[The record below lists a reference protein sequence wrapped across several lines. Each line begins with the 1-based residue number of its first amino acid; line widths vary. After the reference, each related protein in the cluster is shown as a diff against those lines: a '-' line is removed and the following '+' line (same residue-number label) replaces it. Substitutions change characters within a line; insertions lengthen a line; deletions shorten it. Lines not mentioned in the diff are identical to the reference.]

1 MSAYRIQKYILR
13 EVAIPFLLGIALFTF
28 VLLLSRLLKLIE
40 LIIDK
45 GVPFSDI
52 LGIFA
57 ALLPSFFVI
66 TVPLSFLLGTI
77 IAFSRLSGDSEI
89 VAMKAAGLSLY
100 QLAKPVIILAVVV
113 CLFTCWLTMYAEP
126 LGRSSLRQQLINIA
140 FSRAAVAITPQV
152 FNEEIEGLVLYANK
166 VDPKSGILQNVFI
179 SDNRMGQ
186 TPAIITAQQG
196 RIYTDSSS
204 GKLLM
209 HLDHGSIHHLKHNQG
224 SEAYQLIHFDGY
236 DINLS
241 IKEPDQGKPNQPPKS
256 FELST
261 TELISYT
268 KSVAQDKQLKYMV
281 ELQERFVLPL
291 SPLIFALIAI
301 PLGVRSHRSSRG
313 GGFASALFVFLIY
326 YLSFSISKTMVLE
339 NGWPPLLSM
348 WSPTVLFSII
358 STILLYYST
367 KEQPLPGSITLHK
380 FAIKATNYLSRKR

>member
-13 EVAIPFLLGIALFTF
+13 EVSMPFLLGILLFTF
-28 VLLLSRLLKLIE
+28 VLLLSRMLKLIE

-45 GVPFSDI
+45 GVPVIDI
-52 LGIFA
+52 LGLFA

-77 IAFSRLSGDSEI
+77 IAFGRLSGDSEV

-100 QLAKPVIILAVVV
+100 QLAKPVLILAVAV
-113 CLFTCWLTMYAEP
+113 CLFTAWLTMYAEP
-126 LGRSSLRQQLINIA
+126 MGRSSLRQQLINIA

-166 VDPKSGILQNVFI
+166 VDPKSGALQHVFI

-186 TPAIITAQQG
+186 TPAVITAQQG
-196 RIYTDSSS
+196 RIYTDSGN

-209 HLDHGSIHHLKHNQG
+209 HLEHGAIHHLKHSKD
-224 SEAYQLIHFDGY
+224 SETYQLIHFDGY

-241 IKEPDQGKPNQPPKS
+241 VNENDQSSPDKPPKG

-261 TELISYT
+261 AALIKYV
-268 KSVAQDKQLKYMV
+268 KDAPPDEQLKYRV

-301 PLGVRSHRSSRG
+301 PLGIRSHRSSRG
-313 GGFASALFVFLIY
+313 GGFASALFVFLAY
-326 YLSFSISKTMVLE
+326 YLLFSISKTMVLE

-348 WSPTVLFSII
+348 WSPTVLFFIV
-358 STILLYYST
+358 STTLLYYSA
-367 KEQPLPGSITLHK
+367 KEQPLPGSNTISKLARQITD
-380 FAIKATNYLSRKR
+380 YLSRKR

>member
-13 EVAIPFLLGIALFTF
+13 EVTVPFLLGIALFTF
-28 VLLLSRLLKLIE
+28 VLLLSRMLKLIE

-52 LGIFA
+52 LGLFA
-57 ALLPSFFVI
+57 TLLPSFFVI

-77 IAFSRLSGDSEI
+77 VAFSRLSGDSEI

-100 QLAKPVIILAVVV
+100 QLAKPVVLLAVGV
-113 CLFTCWLTMYAEP
+113 CLFTGFLTMHAEP
-126 LGRSSLRQQLINIA
+126 LGRASLRQKLINIA
-140 FSRAAVAITPQV
+140 FSRAAVAIAPQV

-166 VDPKSGILQNVFI
+166 VDPKSGALQHVFI

-186 TPAIITAQQG
+186 TPAVITAQQG
-196 RIYTDSSS
+196 RLYTDSSS

-209 HLDHGSIHHLKHNQG
+209 HLENGAIHHLKHNQD
-224 SEAYQLIHFDGY
+224 SESYQLIHFDGY

-241 IKEPDQGKPNQPPKS
+241 VNEDGQSNPNQPPKS

-261 TELISYT
+261 PELLKYI
-268 KSVAQDKQLKYMV
+268 KDAPQDKQRQFTV
-281 ELQERFVLPL
+281 ELQERLILPL

-326 YLSFSISKTMVLE
+326 YLLFSMSKTMALE
-339 NGWPPLLSM
+339 NGWPPLISM
-348 WSPTVLFSII
+348 WSPTVLFFIVS
-358 STILLYYST
+358 STLLYYSAN
-367 KEQPLPGSITLHK
+367 EQPLPGSITMHK
-380 FAIKATNYLSRKR
+380 LARRTTNYLSRKR